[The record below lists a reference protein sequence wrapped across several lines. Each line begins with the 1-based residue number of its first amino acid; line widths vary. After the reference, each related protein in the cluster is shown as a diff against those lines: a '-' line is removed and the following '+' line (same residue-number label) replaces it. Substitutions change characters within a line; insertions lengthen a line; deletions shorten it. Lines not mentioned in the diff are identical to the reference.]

1 MEDGRKAEG
10 FSPHRTN
17 NQGGLPP
24 YLRAVLPSDVAGG
37 SAVGPATAGGKA
49 AVIIWQGWT
58 QGGGL

>member
-24 YLRAVLPSDVAGG
+24 YLRAAQSGDAFRLSEASPD
-37 SAVGPATAGGKA
+37 
-49 AVIIWQGWT
+49 
-58 QGGGL
+58 